1 MGDIDIRNQ
10 VDRSIEMTK
19 RTTQVFIALLLLA
32 ASVFAHDLFL
42 KADSFF
48 LRPNS
53 KLTVKIMNGTFQ
65 ASEGAVSFARLNDVS
80 VVSAGKT
87 THPKEA
93 DFTKDETTAY
103 MNLKTGDAGTYVV
116 GLSTKPREIA
126 LKASDF
132 NEYLKEDGLP
142 DTLEERRKTGEL
154 EKDAKE
160 RYAKHVKMILQ
171 VGKKQ
176 TDDYRTVLGYPV
188 ELVPQTNPYGLKKGD
203 TIEILCLKDGKPL
216 AGQVVLAGRE
226 ANGKIVVSP
235 ELRSDAK
242 GIVKLRLDGAGK
254 WYVKFINMEKLADPA
269 LNYESKWTT
278 LTFEMR

>member
-1 MGDIDIRNQ
+1 MN
-10 VDRSIEMTK
+10 K
-19 RTTQVFIALLLLA
+19 RTTLGFVILLSLA

-42 KADSFF
+42 KTDSFF
-48 LRPNS
+48 LQPNS
-53 KLTVKIMNGTFQ
+53 KFTVKIMNGTFQ

-80 VVSAGKT
+80 VVSAGKR

-103 MNLKTGDAGTYVV
+103 MNLKTGEAGTYVI
-116 GLSTKPREIA
+116 GLSTKSREIA

-160 RYAKHVKMILQ
+160 RYAKHVKAILQ
-171 VGKKQ
+171 VGKKL
-176 TDDYRTVLGYPV
+176 TDDYKTVLGYPV
-188 ELVPQTNPYGLKKGD
+188 ELVPQQNPYALKKGD
-203 TIEILCLKDGKPL
+203 TIEILCLTDGKPL

-226 ANGKIVVSP
+226 ENGKIVVAP
-235 ELRSDAK
+235 ELRSDTK
-242 GIVKLRLDGAGK
+242 GMVKLRLDGVGK
-254 WYVKFINMEKLADPA
+254 WYVKFINMTKLSDPA

-278 LTFEMR
+278 LTFEMRK